1 MNRAGVGLIE
11 LVSEP
16 EISSAADAALFVQRC
31 HEMFQDLRICS
42 GNLEEGA
49 MRIDVNVNL
58 VEDGTDKLVTPRV
71 ELKNINGISVIESA
85 INAELKRQITAIHNN
100 ITLSQETRLYSPER
114 DETILLRAKDSSE
127 SYRYMPEYDLPPMD
141 LSPFDTAHNFSTRQE
156 RIKLIQSKYPEL
168 PTDILLRLWSR
179 PQILP
184 DFFEHALKSN
194 STGSRFL
201 LNWCVGEFLAL
212 LNHPE
217 FTCTTL
223 STFKITPL
231 QFALLVNN
239 VKNGTIDKEIAKSEL
254 YTALKESRDLNFI
267 SAKSSSNLDST
278 VDSVNRAID
287 ELFANNPDRVNFLK
301 SPEGQKRGSVDF
313 FIGPLLKQFRGRISA
328 KGLTII
334 LKEKLGI
341 PT

>member
-1 MNRAGVGLIE
+1 
-11 LVSEP
+11 
-16 EISSAADAALFVQRC
+16 
-31 HEMFQDLRICS
+31 
-42 GNLEEGA
+42 

-85 INAELKRQITAIHNN
+85 ISAELKRQINSIQNN
-100 ITLSQETRLYSPER
+100 IPLSQETRLYSPEK
-114 DETILLRAKDSSE
+114 DETILLRAKDPSE

-141 LSPFDTAHNFSTRQE
+141 LSPFDTVHNYYTRQE

-184 DFFEHALKSN
+184 DFFEDSLKSN
-194 STGSRFL
+194 STDSRFL

-212 LNHPE
+212 LNNLE
-217 FTCTTL
+217 ITYYR
-223 STFKITPL
+223 FKISPL

-239 VKNGTIDKEIAKSEL
+239 VKNGTIDKEIAKYEI
-254 YTALKESRDLNFI
+254 YAALKESRDLNFI
-267 SAKSSSNLDST
+267 SVKSSSNLDST

-287 ELFANNPDRVNFLK
+287 ELFANNPDRVDFLK

-328 KGLTII
+328 KELTII
-334 LKEKLGI
+334 LKEKLGK

>member
-1 MNRAGVGLIE
+1 
-11 LVSEP
+11 
-16 EISSAADAALFVQRC
+16 
-31 HEMFQDLRICS
+31 
-42 GNLEEGA
+42 

-58 VEDGTDKLVTPRV
+58 VEDVTDKLVSPRV

-85 INAELKRQITAIHNN
+85 ISAELKRQIAAIYNN
-100 ITLSQETRLYSPER
+100 IPLSQETRLYSPEK
-114 DETILLRAKDSSE
+114 DETILLRAKDPSE

-184 DFFEHALKSN
+184 DFFEDTLKSN
-194 STGSRFL
+194 STDSRFL
-201 LNWCVGEFLAL
+201 LNWCVGELLAL

-217 FTCTTL
+217 ITCFTL
-223 STFKITPL
+223 NTFKISPL

-239 VKNGTIDKEIAKSEL
+239 VKNGTIDKEIAKSEI
-254 YTALKESRDLNFI
+254 YAALKESRDLYLL
-267 SAKSSSNLDST
+267 SAYSYGNPDRNHT
-278 VDSVNRAID
+278 VDSVYRAID
-287 ELFANNPDRVNFLK
+287 ELFTNNPDRVKFLK

-328 KGLTII
+328 KELTII